1 METITLGKT
10 GLKVS
15 RLGAGLAA
23 IGEELTMSE
32 ISEASNVLNSA
43 LDGGIL
49 FLDTA
54 PCYFISEELV
64 GRTIAHR
71 RDEYILAT
79 KCGHATGGYIGESW
93 TYQTI
98 QDSIERSLMRMQ
110 TDHLDLVQL
119 HSCDIDVLNKGE
131 AIRALQDAKK
141 AGKTRFIGYSGDN
154 DAALWAVESD
164 QFDTLQTS
172 FSLLDQNARLKL
184 FEPVKSRQM
193 GLIAKRPI
201 ANGAWGSKIS
211 PSKMMRY
218 NNSYTDEYFRRSQI
232 MESER
237 AVINAPDDNIL
248 LALGFIFGHPEID
261 IAIVGTRN
269 PEHMLNN
276 IKMVEQEL
284 PISTEAI
291 KDLHERF
298 MSLDFDLLQ
307 QR

>member
-1 METITLGKT
+1 METTTLGKT

-32 ISEASNVLNSA
+32 ISEADRVLNTA

-71 RDEYILAT
+71 RDEYVLAT
-79 KCGHATGGYIGESW
+79 KCGHATGGYIGDSW

-98 QDSIERSLMRMQ
+98 KDSIERSLIRMR

-119 HSCDIDVLNKGE
+119 HSCDIDVLNEGE
-131 AIRALQDAKK
+131 VIRALQDAKQD
-141 AGKTRFIGYSGDN
+141 GKTRFIGYSGDN

-172 FSLLDQNARLKL
+172 FSLLDQNARLNL
-184 FEPVKSRQM
+184 FEPVRSRKM

-201 ANGAWGSKIS
+201 ANGAWGAKAS
-211 PSKMMRY
+211 PSQTMRY
-218 NNSYTDEYFRRSQI
+218 NNTYTDEYFIRSRM
-232 MESER
+232 MESDRE
-237 AVINAPDDNIL
+237 VIHSPDDSIL
-248 LALGFIFGHPEID
+248 LALGFVFGHPEID
-261 IAIVGTRN
+261 VAIVGTRN
-269 PEHMLNN
+269 PGHMLNN
-276 IKMVEQEL
+276 IRMVEEGL
-284 PISTEAI
+284 PISRESI
-291 KDLHERF
+291 KELHERF
-298 MSLDFDLLQ
+298 IALDLDLLQ